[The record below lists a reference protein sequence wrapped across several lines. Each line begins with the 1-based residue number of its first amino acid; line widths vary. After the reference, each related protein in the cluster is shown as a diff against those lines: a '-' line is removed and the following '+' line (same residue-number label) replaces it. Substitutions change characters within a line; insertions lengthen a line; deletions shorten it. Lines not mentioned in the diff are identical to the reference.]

1 MFTCFFTIIGMYV
14 NVNVNTT
21 NATTVHVTGD
31 TALAAQ

>member
-1 MFTCFFTIIGMYV
+1 MFTCFFTILGMYV

-21 NATTVHVTGD
+21 NASTVHDTGD